1 MLSDELKLMLENIIS
16 DQYDL
21 SGETQ
26 ARASLK
32 KAGLNPDREIRR
44 STAKHRQLKQ
54 MMKHDALQK
63 NKARQKQMRTQ
74 KAIASIGR

>member
-1 MLSDELKLMLENIIS
+1 MLSDELKLMLMNIIN

-32 KAGLNPDREIRR
+32 KAGLNPDRELRL
-44 STAKHRQLKQ
+44 STARHRQLKQ
-54 MMKHDALQK
+54 MMKYDALQK
-63 NKARQKQMRTQ
+63 SKLKQKEMRKQ
-74 KAIASIGR
+74 AAIASIRR